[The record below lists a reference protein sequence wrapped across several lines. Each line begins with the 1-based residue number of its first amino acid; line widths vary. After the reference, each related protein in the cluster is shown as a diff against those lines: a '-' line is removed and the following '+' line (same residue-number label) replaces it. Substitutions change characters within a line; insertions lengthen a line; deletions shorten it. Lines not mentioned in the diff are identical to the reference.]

1 MNFHLM
7 TTLIFA
13 CCVGSVALYV
23 CNKTALRMG
32 DPKTI
37 QLATLD
43 TIKCLIAANQELNSK
58 LIDANAR
65 QHTETLQAL
74 SDIKNLIP
82 RANNWIDYTITFFIS
97 SFVCSILYQLLR
109 CVYYYTLLNSY
120 ACAELVLT
128 MERCRGLNLSR
139 PTPDEIVEFRKRL
152 SRPLVSYCLCCCIR
166 TRTEEIEML

>member
-13 CCVGSVALYV
+13 LCVGSVALYM
-23 CNKTALRMG
+23 CNMTALRMG

-58 LIDANAR
+58 LLDANAR

-74 SDIKNLIP
+74 SDIKSLIP
-82 RANNWIDYTITFFIS
+82 QANNWINNIISFFIS
-97 SFVCSILYQLLR
+97 TLVCSILYQLWR
-109 CVYYYTLLNSY
+109 CVYYYTMLKSY
-120 ACAELVLT
+120 ACAELVLL
-128 MERCRGLNLSR
+128 MERCRGLNFDR
-139 PTPDEIVEFRKRL
+139 PTPDDIVEFRKRL
-152 SRPLVSYCLCCCIR
+152 SRPILSYCLCCCIR
-166 TRTEEIEML
+166 TRTDEIEMI